1 MKRNADCFVN
11 KKVLMVMGSV
21 VVPLLKIVLYSI
33 AQILREI
40 LSAICD
46 SFPLLGMIIVVVII
60 IFAFDLY

>member
-1 MKRNADCFVN
+1 MFV
-11 KKVLMVMGSV
+11 GSV

>member
-1 MKRNADCFVN
+1 
-11 KKVLMVMGSV
+11 MVMGSV

-46 SFPLLGMIIVVVII
+46 SFPLLWIIIIVVLIT
-60 IFAFDLY
+60 FAWDW